1 MLVDLEAFKKTVDLV
16 GGVDFDVPQD
26 MDYEDASQDLYIH
39 LKKGPQHLDGEKAME
54 LVRFRKGYATQDI
67 QRTQV
72 QQQFLKALA
81 KQCLSVSSLTKI
93 GEFADIFAEYVTTS
107 LTTGNMVW
115 FGKELFACD
124 FDSMQC
130 CTAEGEGAMINGA
143 AYYPLYAGRLL
154 ETVNA
159 CFNPYDAP
167 IASGSLNV
175 VTPEQAYAYQKA
187 PDPEPEAPEEP
198 EQTDE
203 PQDAPEEPED
213 SEETAEPDASE
224 PTEDPFPDGT
234 VWEEPDTDQKGT

>member
-1 MLVDLEAFKKTVDLV
+1 
-16 GGVDFDVPQD
+16 
-26 MDYEDASQDLYIH
+26 
-39 LKKGPQHLDGEKAME
+39 ME
-54 LVRFRKGYATQDI
+54 LVRFRKGYASQDI

-115 FGKELFACD
+115 FGKELLACD

-167 IASGSLNV
+167 IAAGTLNV

-187 PDPEPEAPEEP
+187 PDPEPEAPKEP

-203 PQDAPEEPED
+203 PQDAPEEPEIQKIRM
-213 SEETAEPDASE
+213 SRRNPAHPSLQKTPSR
-224 PTEDPFPDGT
+224 T
-234 VWEEPDTDQKGT
+234 VRSGKNPIQIRKEHKNHAQCKRSGRARGKGARRQNG